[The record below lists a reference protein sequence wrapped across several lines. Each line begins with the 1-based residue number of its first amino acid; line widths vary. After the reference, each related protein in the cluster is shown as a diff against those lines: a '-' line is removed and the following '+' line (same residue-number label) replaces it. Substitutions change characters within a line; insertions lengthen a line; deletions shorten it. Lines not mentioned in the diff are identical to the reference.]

1 MHEIVRTDEPEHNP
15 YRNWEP
21 SPTGIMDD
29 GWCGKLIQHVAGLKL
44 ASSSGYYVPDPFA
57 IPSVGERDE
66 ESLGHSK
73 NIHWCPI
80 DPA

>member
-1 MHEIVRTDEPEHNP
+1 
-15 YRNWEP
+15 
-21 SPTGIMDD
+21 MDD